1 MASYTKLF
9 SSIITSTIWTERPS
23 ICKLW
28 ITMLALA
35 NQHGEVHAS
44 IPGLA
49 QLAAVPLEDA
59 VEAIARFSAPD
70 PYSRTKDDEG
80 RRIEEIDGG
89 WVLLNHRKY
98 REMASKE
105 ESISANAARQ
115 KRFRERQKRNEVTP
129 RNGAVTA
136 KRDIAEAEAEAEAEA
151 TVPIRTEVSPLPPKD
166 DEKGRE
172 SLDLEA
178 DGLVESKTPSANVPT
193 TEQSKR
199 IAIMFQRRLTTPWTR
214 NEKHAYKQLGK
225 IPEEDL
231 AAVER
236 YYSEL
241 WPPERDKNILR
252 HDLVTFLRNFQ
263 GEVDR
268 AHSYS
273 RKAAKEPV
281 KRESEF
287 SSTTIKRL

>member
-1 MASYTKLF
+1 MNSFTKLF
-9 SSIITSTIWTERPS
+9 HSIITSTIWTEDDQTR
-23 ICKLW
+23 IVW
-28 ITMLALA
+28 ITMLAIA
-35 NQHGEVHAS
+35 DRNGEVQGS
-44 IPGLA
+44 VPGLA
-49 QLAAVPLEDA
+49 RIAGVN
-59 VEAIARFSAPD
+59 VEACRAALAKFLSPD
-70 PYSRTKDDEG
+70 PDSRTKDDQG

-89 WVLLNHRKY
+89 WHLLNHSKY
-98 REMASKE
+98 REMASDADRKE
-105 ESISANAARQ
+105 KATARQ
-115 KRFRERQKRNEVTP
+115 ARKRKRDKEKSQPVTP
-129 RNGAVTA
+129 VSRQNPQA
-136 KRDIAEAEAEAEAEA
+136 DAEAEAKAEEQ
-151 TVPIRTEVSPLPPKD
+151 VPVITDVPPLPPKD

-199 IAIMFQRRLTTPWTR
+199 IAIMFHRRLTTPWTR

-241 WPPERDKNILR
+241 WPPDREKNILR